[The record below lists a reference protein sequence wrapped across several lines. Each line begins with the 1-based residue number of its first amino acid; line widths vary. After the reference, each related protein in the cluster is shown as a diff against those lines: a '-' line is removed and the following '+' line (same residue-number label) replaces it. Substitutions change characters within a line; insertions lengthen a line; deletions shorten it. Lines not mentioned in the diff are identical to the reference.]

1 MTVRI
6 VTDSTVHL
14 APDVIQQFGIV
25 VVPCRIRIDDRE
37 YLDGIDLGEEDF
49 YSLVYEQGKSA
60 ETRPPLVEDLY
71 SVYRTLNQETT
82 EIISIHI
89 SEALSRTCEHARRAV
104 DMLLGQCKIVVI
116 DSQTV
121 SMGLGILVEAA
132 ARAAAEGQALD
143 DIVRLVRG
151 LIPQVYVVFFSE
163 NLDYLERGGRI
174 GHAQALLGTMLG
186 IKPFLTLEE
195 GEILPM
201 EKVRTRPEA
210 LEKLIEFVSEFDA
223 IRRLA
228 IVKGALSR
236 SDEIE
241 SLLASLR
248 ELFPA
253 LDIPVINYGPVLA
266 SHIGP
271 NTLGMI
277 VYEDASF
284 VVE

>member
-25 VVPCRIRIDDRE
+25 VVPCRIRIDGKE
-37 YLDGIDLGEEDF
+37 YQDGIDLDEKDF
-49 YSLVYEQGKSA
+49 YTLVYEQGKSA
-60 ETRPPLVEDLY
+60 ETCPPTVEDFY
-71 SVYRTLNQETT
+71 QVYRTLNQETT

-104 DMLLGQCKIVVI
+104 DMLLGQCKIIVI

-121 SMGLGILVEAA
+121 SLGLGILVEAA

-223 IRRLA
+223 IRQLA

-236 SDEIE
+236 ADEIE
-241 SLLASLR
+241 SLLASLH
-248 ELFPA
+248 ELFPD
-253 LDIPVINYGPVLA
+253 LDIPVIDYSPVLA